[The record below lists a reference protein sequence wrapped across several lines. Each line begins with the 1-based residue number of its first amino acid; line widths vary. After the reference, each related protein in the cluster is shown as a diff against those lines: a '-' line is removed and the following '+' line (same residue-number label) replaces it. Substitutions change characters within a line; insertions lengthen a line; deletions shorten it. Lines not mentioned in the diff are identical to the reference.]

1 MIVALINMDSSLVEG
16 ENKVLEDTK
25 ENLLSSEDALHENK
39 VHEES
44 SDKSKEITEKEENFK
59 DHNSTEFINP
69 EIKHEEHKEN
79 VEVHKE
85 NLEAHKE
92 NVLILMNEEYFVLC
106 SSFASA
112 LSRTL

>member
-1 MIVALINMDSSLVEG
+1 MLMIVALINMDSSLVEG

-69 EIKHEEHKEN
+69 EIKHEEQESEEERLDEEGN
-79 VEVHKE
+79 VVTLKKKKKTHFQRKT
-85 NLEAHKE
+85 KK
-92 NVLILMNEEYFVLC
+92 
-106 SSFASA
+106 FA
-112 LSRTL
+112 